1 MYFYSDVRIWSE
13 GAAAATAPFFC
24 AIFDGAGGA
33 EMLVMPS
40 FIAAV
45 GRVDAVYFS
54 FGAQHVTFF
63 ANDKKMLYFSS

>member
-1 MYFYSDVRIWSE
+1 MVRGCCGCNS
-13 GAAAATAPFFC
+13 PFFC

-45 GRVDAVYFS
+45 GGVDAVYFS
-54 FGAQHVTFF
+54 FDAQHVTFF